1 MTYLIHTKSLTLAI
15 LMVIGIYH
23 VDAQQKNLKPAKLFV
38 ELPSFCPTPDAFD
51 IAPDGSLVLSC
62 PNFADRT
69 LPGILVKIDK
79 DKKITKLLEIPG
91 VIKDRNSNPMGIAY
105 APDGSLFV
113 CNNQGKN
120 QGQVLC
126 ITFDGKGNHTIEIV
140 AEGMGQP
147 NGIRYHDGAVY
158 VTQPAMPKIRTENH
172 VSGLYRFKTSDR
184 NIFIKNDKSDSN
196 LIYITETINPDRKVG
211 LDGLVFN
218 KAGELFVG
226 DFGDGELIKLILDE
240 EGKVTKEEL
249 FANVPKVTGIDG
261 INTDSNDNIY
271 VAGFCQNQILKV
283 DLKGNVT
290 LIADYDDNDGA
301 NGQIDQPAD
310 IIVYM
315 NNIIISN
322 FDLMSGEGIIN
333 SKHSKPYTLSY
344 IKIY

>member
-1 MTYLIHTKSLTLAI
+1 MIYQKHIKSLTLTLLI
-15 LMVIGIYH
+15 VIGVNHIT
-23 VDAQQKNLKPAKLFV
+23 AQQINLKPAKLFV
-38 ELPSFCPTPDAFD
+38 GLPSFCPTPDAFD

-62 PNFADRT
+62 PNFADKT
-69 LPGILVKIDK
+69 LPGILVKINK
-79 DKKITKLLEIPG
+79 DKKITKLIEIPG
-91 VIKDRNSNPMGIAY
+91 VTKDRNSNPMGIAY

-113 CNNQGKN
+113 CNNQGRN

-126 ITFDGKGNHTIEIV
+126 ITFDEKGNHTIEIV
-140 AEGMGQP
+140 AEGMVQP
-147 NGIRYHDGAVY
+147 NGIRYHDGALY

-184 NIFIKNDKSDSN
+184 NILINNDKSDSN
-196 LIYITETINPDRKVG
+196 LIYTAETINPNRKVG

-218 KAGELFVG
+218 KAGELIVG

-240 EGKVTKEEL
+240 EGKVTKEEM
-249 FANVPKVTGIDG
+249 FANLPKATGIDG

-283 DLKGNVT
+283 DPKGNVT

-322 FDLMSGEGIIN
+322 FDLMTGEGIIN

-344 IKIY
+344 IKIE